1 MSWKPRAA
9 QGSLSGFSYTVFRL
23 QVALL
28 DFKTHHVDVYLI
40 SWCRMTMELRSLMKT
55 LSETSKAALR
65 SAPAYS
71 QTHHIILILL
81 FDLFVW
87 LWKDHEI
94 LIYGV

>member
-1 MSWKPRAA
+1 
-9 QGSLSGFSYTVFRL
+9 
-23 QVALL
+23 
-28 DFKTHHVDVYLI
+28 
-40 SWCRMTMELRSLMKT
+40 MTMELRSLMKT

-71 QTHHIILILL
+71 QTHRIILILL